1 MKHQHN
7 HPVELNP
14 LQQHP
19 AERRQEEEMK
29 QAGHNPTPDLI
40 VSAGDPAE
48 EDEVCD
54 EEAHAQMKMNAV
66 SGSLDGATEPERQ
79 DTEK

>member
-1 MKHQHN
+1 MSEQFFFFFYS
-7 HPVELNP
+7 ETFR
-14 LQQHP
+14 LQSCYI
-19 AERRQEEEMK
+19 EEI
-29 QAGHNPTPDLI
+29 QDTHRI

-66 SGSLDGATEPERQ
+66 SGPLDGAAEPERQ